1 MIEIEDGGHGGP
13 HHGQPPLAY
22 SNNGMVPGKALLLFL
37 RIPRSLLSAARLLP
51 VIWGSAST
59 CRFVGQLALDLAPV
73 PTGGRENRQGSGGR
87 LAVIL
92 RGERAKRQGR
102 ELVGE
107 GDVDDVLLLRVVDGA
122 VALGGGRHGLAAA
135 VARADLAA
143 VEDARGGHD
152 AVADEIP
159 GALVLGLLLG
169 PDDLRVG
176 VRRGVR
182 GDLVERER
190 RNLLDADEPAW
201 TSAGQAARAQGA
213 S

>member
-1 MIEIEDGGHGGP
+1 MIEIEDGGP
-13 HHGQPPLAY
+13 HHWQAPRLTPIMAWCQAKPYSYSSEFPEAY
-22 SNNGMVPGKALLLFL
+22 FRQLDCCRSSGVP
-37 RIPRSLLSAARLLP
+37 
-51 VIWGSAST
+51 ST

-73 PTGGRENRQGSGGR
+73 PIGGRENRQGSGGR

-107 GDVDDVLLLRVVDGA
+107 GDVDYVLLLRVVDGA

-201 TSAGQAARAQGA
+201 TTAGQAARAQGA